1 MHIYDVIN
9 EAEKI
14 IHATRE
20 LYKSETKIEELNK
33 WSQILTKFR
42 K

>member
-1 MHIYDVIN
+1 MHISDVIN

-14 IHATRE
+14 IHTIRE

-33 WSQILTKFR
+33 WSQILTTFGK
-42 K
+42 